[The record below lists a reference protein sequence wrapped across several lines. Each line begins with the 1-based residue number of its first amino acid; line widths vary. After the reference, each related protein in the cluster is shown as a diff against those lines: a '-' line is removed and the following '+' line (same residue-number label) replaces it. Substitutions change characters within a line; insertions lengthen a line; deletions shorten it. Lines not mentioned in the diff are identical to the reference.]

1 MCAPRGRRTTR
12 TRTHGGGLR
21 SALRPEHGPRPL
33 LGSRRGAAS
42 RRVSKTPRSRRT
54 LSADPAA
61 LSRGGRTGTCRLTTR
76 EPVTVCRH
84 NLGGRPEAA
93 PRRARCVPRSNR
105 QTRTAGA
112 AGDDA
117 WVVVGRL
124 PAAHRSG
131 RVSGIRP
138 SDRRGPGPVGHRG
151 RNVRSTGRC
160 SYNLRITR
168 RRADS
173 CGLHRSTS
181 QVIRRSGSGV
191 FFVCRRNFCA
201 TRARGAR
208 SFDGNH
214 LSVDARS
221 GVAAR
226 GRSST

>member
-1 MCAPRGRRTTR
+1 MCARAVRRRFFNT
-12 TRTHGGGLR
+12 
-21 SALRPEHGPRPL
+21 AACGPRSVRTATVRVRFSEAGEAS
-33 LGSRRGAAS
+33 LG
-42 RRVSKTPRSRRT
+42 

-61 LSRGGRTGTCRLTTR
+61 LSRGGRTGTCRFTAR

-84 NLGGRPEAA
+84 NLGGRPEAGA
-93 PRRARCVPRSNR
+93 VAVAAR
-105 QTRTAGA
+105 QTAGRRSPVEPPISRSRS
-112 AGDDA
+112 GRRSP
-117 WVVVGRL
+117 VGRL

-138 SDRRGPGPVGHRG
+138 SDRRGPGPAGHRG

-191 FFVCRRNFCA
+191 CLCFGVDEISA
-201 TRARGAR
+201 PHSRAAQG
-208 SFDGNH
+208 
-214 LSVDARS
+214 LSP
-221 GVAAR
+221 G
-226 GRSST
+226 

>member
-1 MCAPRGRRTTR
+1 MSLYV
-12 TRTHGGGLR
+12 RTHTGR
-21 SALRPEHGPRPL
+21 
-33 LGSRRGAAS
+33 
-42 RRVSKTPRSRRT
+42 

-61 LSRGGRTGTCRLTTR
+61 LSRGGRTGTCRFTAR

-84 NLGGRPEAA
+84 NLGGRPEAGA
-93 PRRARCVPRSNR
+93 VAVAARQTRRGVVPRSNR
-105 QTRTAGA
+105 QSRAAGA
-112 AGDDA
+112 ADGRWVAASRRVPVRGNARDRDDSP
-117 WVVVGRL
+117 VGRL

-138 SDRRGPGPVGHRG
+138 SDRRGPGPAGHRG

-191 FFVCRRNFCA
+191 FFFFLLSTKFLRHACAGRKVFRR
-201 TRARGAR
+201 
-208 SFDGNH
+208 
-214 LSVDARS
+214 
-221 GVAAR
+221 
-226 GRSST
+226 

>member
-1 MCAPRGRRTTR
+1 MCLCFFSYTA
-12 TRTHGGGLR
+12 
-21 SALRPEHGPRPL
+21 ACGPRSVRTATVRVRFSEAGEVS
-33 LGSRRGAAS
+33 LG
-42 RRVSKTPRSRRT
+42 

-61 LSRGGRTGTCRLTTR
+61 LSRGGRTGTCRFTAR

-84 NLGGRPEAA
+84 NLGGRPEAGA
-93 PRRARCVPRSNR
+93 VAVAAR
-105 QTRTAGA
+105 QTAGRRSPVEPPISRSRS
-112 AGDDA
+112 GRRSP
-117 WVVVGRL
+117 VGRL

-214 LSVDARS
+214 LSVDAWS

-226 GRSST
+226 GRSAS